1 MSVESATYVN
11 QLDSSKPASGDPR
24 SEGDDHIRLLK
35 STIQATFPNITGAV
49 TPTQSQLNGVF
60 LGQATYVAGG
70 GAADA
75 YTASINTVQITSY
88 SDGLTLLVKS
98 PATNTGAST
107 INVNSLGVKT
117 IVRNDGTTLSA
128 GDLVSG
134 SVFQITYNST
144 TGKFHLASALASSG
158 AYVQKAG
165 DTMTGAL
172 TVPVV
177 MNAATLS
184 TSTTIPADFNASMV
198 GPLTVASGVTLT
210 VTSGATLV
218 FL

>member
-1 MSVESATYVN
+1 MTVETATYIN
-11 QLDSSKPASGDPR
+11 QLDSSKPASGDAR
-24 SEGDDHIRLLK
+24 SEGDDHMRLLK
-35 STIQATFPNITGAV
+35 STLQATFPNITGAV
-49 TPTQSQLNGVF
+49 TPTHTQLNNVF
-60 LGQATYVAGG
+60 LGQASYVAGG
-70 GAADA
+70 GSADA
-75 YTASINTVQITSY
+75 YTASVNTTQITSY

-98 PATNTGAST
+98 PTTNTGAST

-134 SVFQITYNST
+134 SIFTITYNST

-158 AYVQKAG
+158 TYVQKAG
-165 DTMTGAL
+165 DTMTGPL

-184 TSTTIPADFNASMV
+184 TSTTIPADYNAGIV
-198 GPLTVASGVTLT
+198 GPLTVSSGVTLT
-210 VTSGATLV
+210 VTSGARL
-218 FL
+218 LIS

>member
-1 MSVESATYVN
+1 MTVETATYIN
-11 QLDSSKPASGDPR
+11 QLDSSKPASGDAR
-24 SEGDDHIRLLK
+24 SEGDDHMRLLK
-35 STIQATFPNITGAV
+35 STLQATFPNISGAV
-49 TPTQSQLNGVF
+49 TATQGQLNGVL

-75 YTASINTVQITSY
+75 YTASINTTQITSY

-117 IVRNDGTTLSA
+117 IVRNDGTALSA

-134 SVFQITYNST
+134 SIFSITYNST

-184 TSTTIPADFNASMV
+184 TSITIPADYNAGIV
-198 GPLTVASGVTLT
+198 GPLTVSSGVTLT
-210 VTSGATLV
+210 VTSGARL
-218 FL
+218 LIS

>member
-1 MSVESATYVN
+1 MTVETATYIN
-11 QLDSSKPASGDPR
+11 QLDSSKPASGDAR
-24 SEGDDHIRLLK
+24 SEGDDHMRLLK
-35 STIQATFPNITGAV
+35 STLQATFPNITGAV
-49 TPTQSQLNGVF
+49 TATQGQLNGVL

-75 YTASINTVQITSY
+75 YTASVNTTQITSY

-107 INVNSLGVKT
+107 INVNSMGVKT

-134 SVFQITYNST
+134 SIFTITYNST

-158 AYVQKAG
+158 TYVQKAG
-165 DTMTGAL
+165 DTMTGPL

-184 TSTTIPADFNASMV
+184 TSTTIPADYNAGIV
-198 GPLTVASGVTLT
+198 GPLTVSSGVTLT
-210 VTSGATLV
+210 VTSGARL
-218 FL
+218 LIS

>member
-1 MSVESATYVN
+1 MTVETATYIN
-11 QLDSSKPASGDPR
+11 QLDSSKPASGDAR
-24 SEGDDHIRLLK
+24 SEGDDHMRLLK
-35 STIQATFPNITGAV
+35 STLRATFPNISGAV
-49 TPTQSQLNGVF
+49 TATQGQLNGVL
-60 LGQATYVAGG
+60 LGQATYAAGG
-70 GAADA
+70 GADDA
-75 YTASINTVQITSY
+75 YTASVNTTQITSY

-98 PATNTGAST
+98 PATNTGVST

-117 IVRNDGTTLSA
+117 IVRNDGTALIA

-134 SVFQITYNST
+134 SIFSITYNST

-184 TSTTIPADFNASMV
+184 TSTTIPADYNAEMV
-198 GPLTVASGVTLT
+198 GPLTVSSGVTLT
-210 VTSGATLV
+210 VTSGARL
-218 FL
+218 LIS